1 MEMFKTM
8 AKVDMTHIPY
18 KGGSGQMVS
27 DLLAGQVQMASMGL
41 PPAMPYVKSGRLRAL
56 ATGSAR
62 PSAIVPGLPTI
73 ADSGV
78 PGFASESLHALFAPA
93 KTPAAIIARLN
104 REAVRALQSAEVT
117 ALFLQAGIEAAP
129 GSPEELTAMMKAEI
143 ANVGRALKAAGVG
156 LP

>member
-1 MEMFKTM
+1 MM
-8 AKVDMTHIPY
+8 AGIKLTHVPY
-18 KGGSGQMVS
+18 KGLAPAHVDTIGGQLS
-27 DLLAGQVQMASMGL
+27 LLFDGIVTGV
-41 PPAMPYVKSGRLRAL
+41 PAAKSGRLRAL

-93 KTPAAIIARLN
+93 KTPPAIIARLN

-129 GSPEELTAMMKAEI
+129 GSPDELTAMMKAEI

>member
-1 MEMFKTM
+1 M
-8 AKVDMTHIPY
+8 
-18 KGGSGQMVS
+18 
-27 DLLAGQVQMASMGL
+27 
-41 PPAMPYVKSGRLRAL
+41 KSGRLRAL

-93 KTPAAIIARLN
+93 KTPAAIVTRLN
-104 REAVRALQSAEVT
+104 REVVRALQSAEVD

-129 GSPEELTAMMKAEI
+129 GSPDDLTSLMKSEI
-143 ANVGRALKAAGVG
+143 ANIGRALKAAG
-156 LP
+156 LAAP